1 MQHECYGN
9 NNHTA
14 GLPLEE
20 LSLEISTDRAR
31 LNVDLIHAFLAE
43 SYWAAGRSR
52 AAVEKSISH
61 SLCFGAYIRG
71 EQVAF
76 ARLVTDKATFG
87 YLADVFVVPEW
98 RGRGISKQLLQQ
110 ILDHPDLADI
120 SLLLRTRDAHELYK
134 RFGFRACKDPERFMT
149 LVNRHTRGSNPDQ

>member
-1 MQHECYGN
+1 
-9 NNHTA
+9 
-14 GLPLEE
+14 LEE
-20 LSLEISTDRAR
+20 LPLEISTDRAR
-31 LNVDLIHAFLAE
+31 LNVDLIYAFLAE

-76 ARLVTDKATFG
+76 ARVVTDQATFG

-98 RGRGISKQLLQQ
+98 RGRGISKQLIQE

-120 SLLLRTRDAHELYK
+120 SLLLRTRDAHELYR
-134 RFGFRACKDPERFMT
+134 RFGFRACEDPERFMT
-149 LVNRHTRGSNPDQ
+149 LVNKRGSARDP